1 MNTHL
6 TDDALHRYVDGELD
20 PATSEACAR
29 HFTTCEACAE
39 RLATLEDLLSR
50 VESMPAG
57 ITPPEDLWP
66 GLQRHIES
74 SKVVALDAPS
84 PSPSPPPPPVRA
96 VSPRRPW
103 WTRPGPAVAAAATL
117 ILATASATAWLLTHD
132 GRGVQ
137 SSAAA
142 IYASLPENTPPQ
154 VAMLITDYEGMT
166 QRLAEQFA
174 SKRGLLPPAA
184 VVVVEENLRVIDE
197 ALGELREVLLND
209 PENETVLELLAT
221 AYRQK
226 VAVLEHA
233 TESIS

>member
-6 TDDALHRYVDGELD
+6 TDDDLHRYVDGELD

-29 HFTTCEACAE
+29 HFTTCQVCAA

-50 VESMPAG
+50 VEGMPAG
-57 ITPPEDLWP
+57 IAPPEDLWP
-66 GLQRHIES
+66 ELKRLIES

-84 PSPSPPPPPVRA
+84 PSPSPSPPPVRA
-96 VSPRRPW
+96 LSTRRPW
-103 WTRPGPAVAAAATL
+103 WTHPGIAIAAAATL

-137 SSAAA
+137 SSAGA
-142 IYASLPENTPPQ
+142 IYVSLPENTPPQ